1 MSSSSSSPHDQAPTA
16 SPHDQAPTAPT
27 DPPSGYPDLGADPI
41 DGVRLLRAPAVP
53 TAVVRVAGVPMS
65 ELTGVFDS
73 VFGTV
78 LPRAFEAGLAPAG
91 PPIALYT
98 AAVEGPDSV
107 VDLEIGFP
115 LRAPLAEQVGT
126 DPIEVDGR
134 RIVASELPAGE
145 IAVISHVGSYDDLGR
160 AWGDFMG
167 EIAGMGRA
175 PGLPFWE
182 SYVTEPSPDTD
193 PATLRT
199 DLFCAVRTPDDAA

>member
-182 SYVTEPSPDTD
+182 SYVTEPSPDMD

-199 DLFCAVRTPDDAA
+199 DLFCAVRMPDDAA

>member
-1 MSSSSSSPHDQAPTA
+1 MSSSSSSSSHGQA
-16 SPHDQAPTAPT
+16 STAPA

-41 DGVRLLRAPAVP
+41 DGIRLLRAPAVP
-53 TAVVRVAGVPMS
+53 TAVVRVSGGPMS
-65 ELTGVFDS
+65 ELAGVFDS

-98 AAVEGPDSV
+98 AATEGPDSV

-115 LRAPLAEQVGT
+115 LRAPLAEQVGAES
-126 DPIEVDGR
+126 IEADGR
-134 RIVASELPAGE
+134 RIVASELPAGG
-145 IAVISHVGSYDDLGR
+145 IAVLSHVGSYDDLGR

-182 SYVTEPSPDTD
+182 SYVTEPSPDMD

>member
-1 MSSSSSSPHDQAPTA
+1 MAPV
-16 SPHDQAPTAPT
+16 

-41 DGVRLLRAPAVP
+41 GGIRLLRAPAVP
-53 TAVVRVAGVPMS
+53 TAVVRVTGVPMS

-98 AAVEGPDSV
+98 AAIEGPDSV

-115 LRAPLAEQVGT
+115 LRAPLAEQVGAES
-126 DPIEVDGR
+126 IEADGR
-134 RIVASELPAGE
+134 QLVASELPAGE
-145 IAVISHVGSYDDLGR
+145 IAVISHVGSYDDLGQ

-167 EIAGMGRA
+167 EIAAMGRA

-182 SYVTEPSPDTD
+182 SYVTEPSPDMD